1 MLSKALAL
9 ADELHATLVGE
20 VERARA
26 EREVLRSL
34 DPDRIFTRAAERAAF
49 NAEVARLEGQL
60 ADALR
65 HAAAGL
71 GLEPLTLPRL
81 AARAPGAAAHLGRTL
96 AGIRDLGHELGRLDH
111 LNRTLAGRALAC
123 VQGYLTAL
131 NPAPSAYDRRGVRAP
146 SSGRPSTT
154 SRKV

>member
-9 ADELHATLVGE
+9 ADELHGLLRGE

-65 HAAAGL
+65 QAAAGL
-71 GLEPLTLPRL
+71 GIEQLTLPRL
-81 AARAPGAAAHLGRTL
+81 AARAPGPAAHLGRTL
-96 AGIRDLGHELGRLDH
+96 AGIRDLGHELTRLDQ

-131 NPAPSAYDRRGVRAP
+131 RPTPAAYDRRGVRAAGFSRSIV
-146 SSGRPSTT
+146 SS
-154 SRKV
+154 KA